1 MKVIF
6 LQDVEG
12 KAQKGD
18 IKEVSKGYARNYLLL
33 KGLAVE
39 ATEHNLNKLKKE
51 TELSKLKEDRKIVYA
66 KEIKNKLKDVSI
78 TIFAK
83 AGQDDKLFGAIT
95 SEDIAS
101 AIKQQTGVELN
112 KYQILLEQP
121 CKMLGIYK
129 IPIKISEGITGEV
142 KIWVVREK

>member
-6 LQDVEG
+6 LQDIEG
-12 KAQKGD
+12 KAQNGE
-18 IKEVSKGYARNYLLL
+18 IKEVAAGYARNYLIP
-33 KGLAVE
+33 KGLALE
-39 ATEHNLNKLKKE
+39 ATRQNIAKRERDAELNEKKQN
-51 TELSKLKEDRKIVYA
+51 KKISQA

-78 TIFAK
+78 TIQAK

-95 SEDIAS
+95 SEDIVD
-101 AIKQQTGVELN
+101 AIDKQTGIELN

-121 CKMLGIYK
+121 YKTLGIYK
-129 IPIKISEGITGEV
+129 VPVKLTEGVTGEA